1 MAQHVTPIAEGL
13 VRVEREA
20 DVLLGVD
27 TGIPANSPTL
37 RKLAGQKRQAG
48 HIVHGELVEH
58 WIPKGFIEYDG
69 KVHVTGPFA
78 SGRLVSTVLSTGGT
92 ERLTALRRIADAFS
106 AVIARG
112 EAVDPIHTRSMVLLD
127 DGGALVLPPDIT
139 KAIREHQSYSQR
151 IEGMERYNHPDWPP
165 EKNIGFFL
173 AVASYQIMTGDF
185 PYDANDEEELH
196 ARVRMGTVIPASA
209 RDVTIR
215 PEVSDL
221 LQRALTSKEAPLDPS
236 GWAERLHTWHKNGF
250 TDRLTEEQRAERQS
264 AASQTVQRVEKTF
277 QRKELVRRNGR
288 KALIIAAIVIVVGSI
303 PGTIIYNALQ
313 PRSTAGLP
321 ADEVVRVFYTSIN
334 TLDHMVMED
343 AVIDGAGRPLIRE
356 VMNLFVLDR
365 QRMSV
370 EMQSGFVDAQ
380 QWRDAGMPALQAN
393 RVPYGVAFLELT
405 ALAAPDAERWFQ
417 ADFERWLP
425 DYDAAETGGNV
436 IAGYRNREIVRLRQ
450 DREDWVIYEFE
461 QISQER
467 LNVRELRQAAAQ
479 Q

>member
-1 MAQHVTPIAEGL
+1 MAQNVSAIAEGV
-13 VRVEREA
+13 VRVERDGE
-20 DVLLGVD
+20 VLLGVD

-37 RKLAGQKRQAG
+37 RRLAGQKRKPG
-48 HIVHGELVEH
+48 HIVHGKLVEQ
-58 WIPKGFIEYDG
+58 WTPKGFVEHNG
-69 KVHVTGPFA
+69 KVHVTGPFTP
-78 SGRLVSTVLSTGGT
+78 GRLVLTVLATDGV
-92 ERLTALRRIADAFS
+92 ERLGALRRIADAYS
-106 AVIARG
+106 AVIEHG
-112 EAVDPIHTRSMVLLD
+112 EPVDTIHTRSMLLLD

-151 IEGMERYNHPDWPP
+151 IEGMERYNHPDWTP
-165 EKNIGFFL
+165 EQNIGFFL
-173 AVASYQIMTGDF
+173 AAASYQIMTGHF
-185 PYDANDEEELH
+185 AYDADDEEELH
-196 ARVRMGTVIPASA
+196 ARVRMGSVIPASA
-209 RDVTIR
+209 RDVTIK
-215 PEVSDL
+215 PEISDFL
-221 LQRALTSKEAPLDPS
+221 HRTLTTNEPALDLA
-236 GWAERLHTWHKNGF
+236 GWAARLDAWRQNGF
-250 TDRLTEEQRAERQS
+250 TERLTDEQRAERQS
-264 AASQTVQRVEKTF
+264 AAAQTVQRVEKSF

-334 TLDHMVMED
+334 TLDHMIMED

-380 QWRDAGMPALQAN
+380 QWRDVGMPALDAG
-393 RVPYGVAFLELT
+393 RVPYGVANLELT
-405 ALAAPDAERWFQ
+405 ALASPAGEHWFQ

-425 DYDAAETGGNV
+425 DYDAAEAGGNV
-436 IAGYRNREIVRLRQ
+436 IAGYQNREIVRLRQ
-450 DREDWVIYEFE
+450 DRDDWVIYEFE
-461 QISQER
+461 QILQER
-467 LNVRELRQAAAQ
+467 LNVRELRQEAAQ